1 MDLILKVFHPHGAQK
16 EGDRVRLGA
25 DRITS
30 VAKRCVILKLTIHQP
45 KSKSL
50 FWSDHRKVKIV
61 VDLRNDGLL
70 NWFFDELIKE
80 LIFLQ
85 GCSCDSI
92 RLKKILQ
99 SDMSKILKVY
109 SVTADEEELNEQI
122 ITSVTSLGSPLDGK
136 IKIKNKG
143 VPITWTELRWQ

>member
-1 MDLILKVFHPHGAQK
+1 M
-16 EGDRVRLGA
+16 
-25 DRITS
+25 
-30 VAKRCVILKLTIHQP
+30 
-45 KSKSL
+45 
-50 FWSDHRKVKIV
+50 
-61 VDLRNDGLL
+61 
-70 NWFFDELIKE
+70 DELIKE
-80 LIFLQ
+80 LIFLR

-122 ITSVTSLGSPLDGK
+122 ITTVTSLGIRLDGK